1 MYDTDPQTADGK
13 VLRHV
18 AMSPGSK
25 RLQTTSGRSH
35 PC

>member
-1 MYDTDPQTADGK
+1 MITDPSPTAKAIRFTGYRLDE
-13 VLRHV
+13 
-18 AMSPGSK
+18 